1 MNDVMEKK
9 DMKKYTK
16 YKILDFIRTKLM
28 CINFIKHTNTSFI

>member
-28 CINFIKHTNTSFI
+28 CNFIKHTNTSFI